1 MWSTELTTPDMDL
14 LVNNKVVC
22 NSQMFY
28 GKREGYTAATATKG
42 HAHARRSQGPD
53 NLHISDPGACTDFAS
68 VAKGDN
74 VTSRAYYDMTKHT
87 TQMHAGKAERIMGN
101 MRVYMGPM

>member
-1 MWSTELTTPDMDL
+1 MDL

-28 GKREGYTAATATKG
+28 GKREGYTAHT
-42 HAHARRSQGPD
+42 RRSPQSSQPAGGFGGA
-53 NLHISDPGACTDFAS
+53 HISDPGACTDFGTVS
-68 VAKGDN
+68 KGDN
-74 VTSRAYYDMTKHT
+74 VSSHAYYDMSKHAAMT
-87 TQMHAGKAERIMGN
+87 HGGKPERIMGN